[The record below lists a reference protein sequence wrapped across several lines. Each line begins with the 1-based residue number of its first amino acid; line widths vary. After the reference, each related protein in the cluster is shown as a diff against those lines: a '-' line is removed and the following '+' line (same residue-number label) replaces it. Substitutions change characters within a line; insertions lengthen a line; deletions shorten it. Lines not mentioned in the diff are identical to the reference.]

1 MGLILN
7 FGDRVALSTLF
18 LRSIGGIHP
27 LSEVHGIVQWR
38 HIEYDWQLVGVVWDN
53 RVENSVNAKNLV
65 LLQDKEKEARRVEHN
80 NEATGITI
88 GYRRKSKRL

>member
-1 MGLILN
+1 MLLN
-7 FGDRVALSTLF
+7 FGNRVALSTLF

-27 LSEVHGIVQWR
+27 LSEVHGTVQWR
-38 HIEYDWQLVGVVWDN
+38 YIAYDWQLISVIWDN
-53 RVENSVNAKNLV
+53 GVESSINAKNLV
-65 LLQDKEKEARRVEHN
+65 LLQDKEKEARKVEHH